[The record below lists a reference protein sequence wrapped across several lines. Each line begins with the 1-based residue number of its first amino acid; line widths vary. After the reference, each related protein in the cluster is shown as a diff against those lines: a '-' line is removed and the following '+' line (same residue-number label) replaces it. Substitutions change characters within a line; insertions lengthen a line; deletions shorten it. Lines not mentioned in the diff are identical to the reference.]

1 MLKLDTRTLPT
12 GFNVTTENPRVVRL
26 TAGKFAKL
34 NFGARLGN
42 VVDIDL
48 TATAFVNG
56 QSAPKPVLSGAVDG
70 LIGQIATT
78 PSVLHLTYILGRGEP
93 PEMGRARLR
102 AMEKLIRKR
111 WRGKGKYKLAIEKT
125 VTKTK

>member
-1 MLKLDTRTLPT
+1 M
-12 GFNVTTENPRVVRL
+12 TTENPRVVRL

-48 TATAFVNG
+48 TAAAFAQG
-56 QSAPKPVLSGAVDG
+56 QSTANAALARAVDG
-70 LIGQIATT
+70 LIAQIMAK
-78 PSVLHLTYILGRGEP
+78 PSVLQLTYILAQGEA
-93 PEMGRARLR
+93 PELGRARLR
-102 AMEKLIRKR
+102 ELEKMIRKR
-111 WRGKGKYKLAIEKT
+111 WRGKGKYKLDIEKT